1 MTLDFADAHTARIH
15 RDDLLVETR
24 KSPLIFGDQLRIE
37 GRQSIARNFKLDLGG
52 LGENRFSA
60 IAIPAIRAAVFLAV
74 VEMMINLGVQG
85 SFGKRLLQLVEQPV
99 LRKGCLRVGSRQKLI
114 KQLVGN
120 SRLLPSRHT
129 MSPSFPSLWPS
140 HEISDRSMAS
150 KTTAVSA
157 STSPRF
163 CSGTG
168 APT

>member
-1 MTLDFADAHTARIH
+1 
-15 RDDLLVETR
+15 
-24 KSPLIFGDQLRIE
+24 
-37 GRQSIARNFKLDLGG
+37 
-52 LGENRFSA
+52 ENRFSA

-140 HEISDRSMAS
+140 HAISDRS
-150 KTTAVSA
+150 
-157 STSPRF
+157 
-163 CSGTG
+163 TG
-168 APT
+168 AFDRSKFRAPATCPARAVGSFQVKG